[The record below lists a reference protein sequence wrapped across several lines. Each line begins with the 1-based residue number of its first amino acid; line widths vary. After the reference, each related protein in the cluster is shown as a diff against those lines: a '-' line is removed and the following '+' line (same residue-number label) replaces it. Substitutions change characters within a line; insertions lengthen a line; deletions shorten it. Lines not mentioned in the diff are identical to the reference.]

1 MQKIAINERDKQ
13 TIATLKR
20 RIANAPDFGYDD
32 EAIELTELL
41 KVYGKAWRWGKN
53 SRGNEVV
60 AVYDIVNSAEEDDI

>member
-41 KVYGKAWRWGKN
+41 VYK
-53 SRGNEVV
+53 ET
-60 AVYDIVNSAEEDDI
+60 EQ